1 MKPDMMPLYPTTR
14 HSLVVDG
21 TTYMNISTWMQ
32 QKRNQFR
39 EDTYDTVMKEMRYS
53 LCVSSQGSEVNPGK
67 DHRLEIHEKQLIN
80 SQITQYVAHDQHT
93 TQVNPSG
100 EIRKGGTKPLQGEV
114 RARGISG

>member
-100 EIRKGGTKPLQGEV
+100 EIRKGGKKPLQGEV